1 MPVCWE
7 PENFLRQSVLGWPL
21 LAVQKRAFGA
31 FNPTTSPTPTGLHY
45 WEDGGG
51 FILRLTKGL
60 ERWFSD

>member
-1 MPVCWE
+1 MSVCWE

-45 WEDGGG
+45 WEDRRRGIYFKTHQGAG
-51 FILRLTKGL
+51 
-60 ERWFSD
+60 EVV